1 MQSIFDDADLGIQQ
15 HRCKQPSGGVD
26 VVVVAD
32 AAAAVVPSHSA
43 AKIKIKSLENP
54 SLAKSRQPWLSCK
67 SVWQFLYERAKLIL
81 KLQRDQICTLNL
93 RYFCHTAARLISE

>member
-43 AKIKIKSLENP
+43 AKIK
-54 SLAKSRQPWLSCK
+54 
-67 SVWQFLYERAKLIL
+67 
-81 KLQRDQICTLNL
+81 
-93 RYFCHTAARLISE
+93 